1 MTVCKQDAEMAALNK
16 LAEGDVETD
25 EKRELLASVG
35 AFVNTWLKKGAE
47 TFPQALPKE
56 IGQGRESKQRLM
68 HRLACQSS
76 Q

>member
-35 AFVNTWLKKGAE
+35 AFVNT
-47 TFPQALPKE
+47 
-56 IGQGRESKQRLM
+56 
-68 HRLACQSS
+68 
-76 Q
+76 